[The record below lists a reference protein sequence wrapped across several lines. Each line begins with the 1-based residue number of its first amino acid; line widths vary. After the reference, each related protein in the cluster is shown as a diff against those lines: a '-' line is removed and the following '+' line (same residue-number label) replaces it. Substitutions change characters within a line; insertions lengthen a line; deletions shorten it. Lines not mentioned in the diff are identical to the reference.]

1 MAAPGSRPEEGAGL
15 PGMGQFRLDIGVG
28 IDGDADPD
36 DDYRPS
42 PDASSRRAPTQGQHG
57 AAAGGQFGILA
68 PPTMLSGAM
77 EGHSD
82 GARHVSFAADSHETQ
97 RKRPGKIVVDPP
109 DLRAWREKLFNV
121 DAMIVLTDE
130 QYVLRPP
137 LPACLFISP
146 SAVVVFLKKCYSSC
160 LFSKR
165 AMLLRRRLTDTLPPD
180 SRRTSPTWT
189 TSTRTAQRSATSAS
203 RLSRTTGTAG

>member
-28 IDGDADPD
+28 IDGDAGPD

-42 PDASSRRAPTQGQHG
+42 PDASSGRAPAQGQHG

-82 GARHVSFAADSHETQ
+82 GARHVSFTADSHETQ

-130 QYVLRPP
+130 QYVLLLLPLAYSYPP
-137 LPACLFISP
+137 VGSPFFFFFFFFFGKSAFRGVISP
-146 SAVVVFLKKCYSSC
+146 KGPCCYV
-160 LFSKR
+160 
-165 AMLLRRRLTDTLPPD
+165 
-180 SRRTSPTWT
+180 
-189 TSTRTAQRSATSAS
+189 AS
-203 RLSRTTGTAG
+203 

>member
-28 IDGDADPD
+28 IDGDAGPD

-42 PDASSRRAPTQGQHG
+42 PDASSGRAPAQGQHG

-130 QYVLRPP
+130 QYVLLLFLLAYSYPP
-137 LPACLFISP
+137 CQQSGFFFFFFAKSAFRRVISP
-146 SAVVVFLKKCYSSC
+146 KGPCCYV
-160 LFSKR
+160 
-165 AMLLRRRLTDTLPPD
+165 
-180 SRRTSPTWT
+180 
-189 TSTRTAQRSATSAS
+189 AS
-203 RLSRTTGTAG
+203 